1 MHFSHNPMH
10 YLHIASHCN
19 LYHVDDPLK
28 KSFDATPNTSGILLF
43 CLGISEARVKN
54 LQRNIRHIFL
64 SRDVGAFKF
73 QFRMRGSSQRSGQ
86 LEFFFQAIKISF
98 CVFYV
103 RKASSSFLLHWS
115 QPYSLNDASFYCSA
129 HKRSIKTTSGN
140 RLFACLLFGLLSLLM
155 GNTAVK

>member
-1 MHFSHNPMH
+1 MQRIWQHSIKLCLVYITIAQFQCTKFFFIMYSKSRMHFSHNPMH
-10 YLHIASHCN
+10 YLHIESHCN

-64 SRDVGAFKF
+64 SSDVVGAFKF

-86 LEFFFQAIKISF
+86 LGFFSKRLKSPFVSF
-98 CVFYV
+98 
-103 RKASSSFLLHWS
+103 
-115 QPYSLNDASFYCSA
+115 
-129 HKRSIKTTSGN
+129 
-140 RLFACLLFGLLSLLM
+140 M
-155 GNTAVK
+155 

>member
-64 SRDVGAFKF
+64 SSDVVGAFKF

-86 LEFFFQAIKISF
+86 LGFFSKRLKSPFVSF
-98 CVFYV
+98 MWGKHHHLFFSIGHSPTLSMMLRFIVVHTIEVVKQRQEIGCLPVY
-103 RKASSSFLLHWS
+103 FLG
-115 QPYSLNDASFYCSA
+115 YC
-129 HKRSIKTTSGN
+129 
-140 RLFACLLFGLLSLLM
+140 LFWWETLQ
-155 GNTAVK
+155 